1 MSLFLLLNPKQYTTA
16 PIVLDQSDVWY
27 PERKQ
32 WRKQTQLKSK
42 ELLTKHLQGEL
53 QEAARTVTAKEALR
67 NMQAYGYSNIGK
79 YHKRIVDQLL
89 LAILLNDDD

>member
-1 MSLFLLLNPKQYTTA
+1 MSLLLLLNPKQYPTT
-16 PIVLDQSDVWY
+16 PIILDQSDVWY

-42 ELLTKHLQGEL
+42 ELLTKYLRDEL
-53 QEAARTVTAKEALR
+53 QDAAKTVTAKEALLSL
-67 NMQAYGYSNIGK
+67 QAYGYSNIGK

>member
-1 MSLFLLLNPKQYTTA
+1 MSLLLLLNPKQYPTT
-16 PIVLDQSDVWY
+16 PIILDQSDVWY

-32 WRKQTQLKSK
+32 WRKRTDLKSK
-42 ELLTKHLQGEL
+42 DLLARHLRGEL
-53 QEAARTVTAKEALR
+53 QEAAKTVTAKQALR
-67 NMQAYGYSNIGK
+67 NLQAYGYSNIGK